1 MYYVTV
7 VEFSHHVSVVVCF
20 MHIVIIMLTV
30 MVATSRIS
38 AAAQIDPSYS
48 PGCANVSPIQY
59 MIAWAHASLPPN
71 GIEINSAVFIRLT
84 RS

>member
-1 MYYVTV
+1 
-7 VEFSHHVSVVVCF
+7 
-20 MHIVIIMLTV
+20 

-38 AAAQIDPSYS
+38 AAAQIDPSYL